1 MNKSKSLVIK
11 TAKNIIHV
19 VNGKVSCVRCAITG
33 RFVAVKKFANIVNNL
48 IVKAKNAD
56 DALSANNEFYYNAV
70 TKLAMRS
77 FKNMAKMA
85 TALLGEVRVYTS
97 RNYCHDAFNHTVLSL
112 YA

>member
-1 MNKSKSLVIK
+1 MNKSKSLIIK
-11 TAKNIIHV
+11 TASNVIYV
-19 VNGKVSCVRCAITG
+19 VNGKVSCVRCATTG
-33 RFVAVKKFANIVNNL
+33 RFVAIKKFANIVNAL
-48 IVKAKNAD
+48 IVKAKKVDEAKK
-56 DALSANNEFYYNAV
+56 ANNEFYFNTM

>member
-11 TAKNIIHV
+11 TASNVIYV

-48 IVKAKNAD
+48 IVKAKNVN
-56 DALSANNEFYYNAV
+56 DALSNNNEFYYNTV

-77 FKNMAKMA
+77 FKNMVKMA
-85 TALLGEVRVYTS
+85 NALLGDVRVFTS
-97 RNYCHDAFNHTVLSL
+97 RNNCHDSFNFTVLSL

>member
-11 TAKNIIHV
+11 TASNIIYV

-33 RFVAVKKFANIVNNL
+33 HFVAVKKFANIVNNL
-48 IVKAKNAD
+48 IVKAKNVS
-56 DALSANNEFYYNAV
+56 DALSVNNEFYYNPM
-70 TKLAMRS
+70 TKLAMRN

-85 TALLGEVRVYTS
+85 KALLGDVLVYVRK
-97 RNYCHDAFNHTVLSL
+97 NHAHTGFDFTILSL

>member
-1 MNKSKSLVIK
+1 MKALIIK
-11 TAKNIIHV
+11 TASNVIYV
-19 VNGKVSCVRCAITG
+19 VNGKVSCVRCATTG

-48 IVKAKNAD
+48 IVKARNVS
-56 DALSANNEFYYNAV
+56 DALSANHEFYYNSM

-85 TALLGEVRVYTS
+85 KALLGDVRVYV
-97 RNYCHDAFNHTVLSL
+97 RKNYAYMGFDFTTLSL

>member
-1 MNKSKSLVIK
+1 MKSLVIK

-48 IVKAKNAD
+48 IVKAKNVSDAKKAD
-56 DALSANNEFYYNAV
+56 NNFFFTNE
-70 TKLAMRS
+70 TRLAMS
-77 FKNMAKMA
+77 MFNNMAKMA
-85 TALLGEVRVYTS
+85 KALLGEVRVYTS
-97 RNYCHDAFNHTVLSL
+97 RNYCHDSFNFTTLSL

>member
-1 MNKSKSLVIK
+1 MKSLVIK
-11 TAKNIIHV
+11 TASNVIYV
-19 VNGKVSCVRCAITG
+19 ANGKVSCVRCATTG

-48 IVKAKNAD
+48 IVKAKNVS
-56 DALSANNEFYYNAV
+56 DAKKANNEFYFNVA

-85 TALLGEVRVYTS
+85 TALLGEVRIYV
-97 RNYCHDAFNHTVLSL
+97 RKNYAHMGFDFTTLSL

>member
-11 TAKNIIHV
+11 TALNTIYV
-19 VNGKVSCVRCAITG
+19 ANGKVSCVRCATTG
-33 RFVAVKKFANIVNNL
+33 RFVAVKKFANIVNSL
-48 IVKAKNAD
+48 IVKAKNVSED
-56 DALSANNEFYYNAV
+56 EKANNDFYFNTA

-85 TALLGEVRVYTS
+85 TALLGNVRVYTS
-97 RNYCHDAFNHTVLSL
+97 RNYFHDAFNHTVLSL

>member
-11 TAKNIIHV
+11 TASNVIYV
-19 VNGKVSCVRCAITG
+19 VNGKVSCVRCATTG
-33 RFVAVKKFANIVNNL
+33 RFVAVKKFANIVNSL
-48 IVKAKNAD
+48 IVKAKNVS
-56 DALSANNEFYYNAV
+56 DAISANNGFYYNVA

-85 TALLGEVRVYTS
+85 MALLGNVRVYTS
-97 RNYCHDAFNHTVLSL
+97 RNYCHDAFNHTILSS

>member
-1 MNKSKSLVIK
+1 MKSLVIK
-11 TAKNIIHV
+11 TASNTIYV

-48 IVKAKNAD
+48 IVKAKKVDEAKK
-56 DALSANNEFYYNAV
+56 ANNEFYFNNA
-70 TKLAMRS
+70 TRLAMS
-77 FKNMAKMA
+77 MFNNMVKMA

-97 RNYCHDAFNHTVLSL
+97 RNYAHTGFNFTTLSL

>member
-1 MNKSKSLVIK
+1 MKSLIIK
-11 TAKNIIHV
+11 TALNTIYV
-19 VNGKVSCVRCAITG
+19 AGGKVTLVRDNKTG

-48 IVKAKNAD
+48 IVKAKNVNE
-56 DALSANNEFYYNAV
+56 ALSNNNGFYYNTV

-112 YA
+112 YS

>member
-1 MNKSKSLVIK
+1 MNKSRSLVIK
-11 TAKNIIHV
+11 TASNVIYV
-19 VNGKVSCVRCAITG
+19 VNGKVSCVRCATTG
-33 RFVAVKKFANIVNNL
+33 RFVAVKKFANIVNSL
-48 IVKAKNAD
+48 IVKAKNVNA
-56 DALSANNEFYYNAV
+56 ALNSNNEFYYNVA

-85 TALLGEVRVYTS
+85 TALLGNVRVYTS

>member
-11 TAKNIIHV
+11 TASNVIYV

-48 IVKAKNAD
+48 IVKAKNVNA
-56 DALSANNEFYYNAV
+56 ALSSNNEFYFNNA
-70 TKLAMRS
+70 TKLALRS

-85 TALLGEVRVYTS
+85 KALLGDVRVYTS
-97 RNYCHDAFNHTVLSL
+97 RNYCHDSFNFTTLSL

>member
-11 TAKNIIHV
+11 TASNIIYV
-19 VNGKVSCVRCAITG
+19 ANGKVSCVRCAITG
-33 RFVAVKKFANIVNNL
+33 RFVAIKKFANIVNNL
-48 IVKAKNAD
+48 IVKAKNVNE
-56 DALSANNEFYYNAV
+56 ALSNNKGSYYNAV

-97 RNYCHDAFNHTVLSL
+97 RNYCHDSFNFTTLSL